1 MAMTENAYEALYRNM
16 KNRFT
21 VVSGSKEYTLG
32 GYMRMKAKEKEEN
45 IALPMDIQVNR
56 QTALRS
62 IASYI
67 NEKLLVKELPAPEK
81 ATRAFPFRAALSAL
95 CSALLLSS
103 VILSCAMLPLRTE
116 ENTAPASLSPTESA
130 EEAEKE
136 KELSYTVYTESR

>member
-21 VVSGSKEYTLG
+21 VVSGNNEYTLG
-32 GYMRMKAKEKEEN
+32 GYMSMKAKERTEN
-45 IALPMDIQVNR
+45 TALPMDIQATR
-56 QTALRS
+56 PTALRT

-81 ATRAFPFRAALSAL
+81 TTRAFPFRAALAAL

-103 VILSCAMLPLRTE
+103 VVISFAALPK
-116 ENTAPASLSPTESA
+116 NTESA
-130 EEAEKE
+130 SSYSASEQQKEADEKKDE
-136 KELSYTVYTESR
+136 RYTTYTENR

>member
-21 VVSGSKEYTLG
+21 VVSGSNEYTLG
-32 GYMRMKAKEKEEN
+32 GYMRMKAREKEEN
-45 IALPMDIQVNR
+45 TALPMDIQVNR

-103 VILSCAMLPLRTE
+103 VVLSCATLPLRAEKSAEPTVLSQAEDTEDTETE
-116 ENTAPASLSPTESA
+116 E
-130 EEAEKE
+130 
-136 KELSYTVYTESR
+136 ELAYTVCTEKR

>member
-21 VVSGSKEYTLG
+21 VVSGNSEYTLG
-32 GYMRMKAKEKEEN
+32 GYMRMKAKERTEHT
-45 IALPMDIQVNR
+45 ALPMDIQATR
-56 QTALRS
+56 PTALRT

-81 ATRAFPFRAALSAL
+81 TTRAFPFRAALAAL

-103 VILSCAMLPLRTE
+103 VVISFAALPK
-116 ENTAPASLSPTESA
+116 NTESA
-130 EEAEKE
+130 SSYSASEQQKEEDEKKDE
-136 KELSYTVYTESR
+136 RYTTYTENR